1 MGIEGERVA
10 VVEGSGAAAPTV
22 ADRPRRLGPIRAE
35 VRSIVEL
42 VAAAGFAITIPTLN
56 LLAANAGI
64 FVSRR
69 ADTLDILIIALA
81 VLLVVPAVG
90 WAAEV
95 VVGLLAPRARRWVH
109 AGLIGLGVGV
119 WALQFAKSAFGAGP
133 VILIV
138 VAVAAGLGAT
148 ALRLRSRTFAAFVLL
163 LAVAPT
169 FVAVWFVALSPA
181 HRAVASSPVSAAGA
195 RIEDPHRVVLL
206 AFDELPLGSLLDGAG
221 RVDAE
226 LFPNFAALERTATA
240 YRNTTTVAP
249 YTEVAIPSILTGQY
263 PREGALPIAAD
274 HPDSIF
280 RLLSGTYRIN
290 AHDDVTAL
298 CSSGTCPTTAV
309 GGGHR
314 SRIRSI
320 LDQGVALW
328 RSSVALQPA
337 TSSYAP
343 PIGIPDPAIQ
353 SRRFV
358 TSLTRGDRPTF
369 DYGHILLPHQPFR
382 YFSTF
387 QFHRPQVETVFDT
400 ANFPA
405 WNGAG
410 DAAIGRELH
419 ILQLQ
424 AADTVLGQIRNRLE
438 RIGEWDD
445 AVVVVT
451 ADHGITF
458 RPDEQARTVSPTT
471 AADILFTPLFIKAP
485 GQSNGAFDDRPMR
498 TIDILPTIA
507 ELIGAEIPWD
517 VDGVSARAP
526 RRADEPIRLYQ
537 WETDDIQLPDSLVAE
552 PGEFLTFPRVPL
564 QAEAV
569 AGRAAPP
576 GGDPALRPF
585 RIGPYGALI
594 GRSVAELSVART
606 PAPGELY
613 IPSGS
618 ASRATFDPNA
628 LDLHQT
634 WQEGYYRG
642 AGGDRTLAFAI
653 NGRIA
658 GIGTA
663 DKFQRNDDAYYY
675 ALLAPTL
682 FAPSGNRIEAFVVTG
697 PADAPV
703 LTPVRIGN

>member
-1 MGIEGERVA
+1 MA
-10 VVEGSGAAAPTV
+10 VVDGNGAGAPTG
-22 ADRPRRLGPIRAE
+22 ATAPRRFGPLRAE
-35 VRSIVEL
+35 IRTLVEL
-42 VAAAGFAITIPTLN
+42 VAAGGFAVTIPMLN

-69 ADTLDILIIALA
+69 ASTLDVLIVALLALLVLPALA
-81 VLLVVPAVG
+81 WVLEVAVG
-90 WAAEV
+90 LVLPA
-95 VVGLLAPRARRWVH
+95 ARRWAH
-109 AGLIGLGVGV
+109 AALIGLGVGV
-119 WALQFAKSAFGAGP
+119 WTLQFVKSAFHAGP
-133 VILIV
+133 AVMITAAV
-138 VAVAAGLGAT
+138 VVGLGAA
-148 ALRLRSRTFAAFVLL
+148 ALRLRSTTFAAFVLV
-163 LAVAPT
+163 LAVAPV
-169 FVAVWFVALSPA
+169 FVTIWFVALSPA
-181 HRAVASSPVSAAGA
+181 HRAVASSSVSAAGA
-195 RIEDPHRVVLL
+195 RIEDPHRIVLV
-206 AFDELPLGSLLDGAG
+206 AFDELPLASLLDGSG

-226 LFPNFAALERTATA
+226 LFPNFAALERTSTS
-240 YRNTTTVAP
+240 YRNMATVAP
-249 YTEVAIPSILTGQY
+249 YTEVAIPSILTGRY
-263 PREGALPIAAD
+263 PRAGALPVAAD

-280 RLLSGTYRIN
+280 RLLSGTYRMN

-298 CSSGTCPTTAV
+298 CSVGTCPTTAV

-320 LDQGVALW
+320 LEQGRSLW
-328 RSSVALQPA
+328 RNSVALRPA
-337 TSSYAP
+337 KSSYAP
-343 PIGIPDPAIQ
+343 PIGIPDAAIEA
-353 SRRFV
+353 RRFV

-405 WNGAG
+405 WNGEG

-424 AADTVLGQIRNRLE
+424 AADTVLGQVRARLE
-438 RIGEWDD
+438 RLGEWDD

-458 RPDEQARTVSPTT
+458 RAGEQARTASPTT
-471 AADILFTPLFIKAP
+471 AADIVFPPLFIKAP
-485 GQSNGAFDDRPMR
+485 GQTTGAVDDHPMR

-507 ELIGAEIPWD
+507 DMIGAEIPWNI
-517 VDGVSARAP
+517 DGVPARAP

-537 WETDDIQLPDSLVAE
+537 WKTDDIQLPDSLVAE
-552 PGEFLTFPRVPL
+552 PGEYLTFERVPL
-564 QAEAV
+564 QTEAV
-569 AGRAAPP
+569 TGRAAPP

-585 RIGPYGALI
+585 RIGPYGSLI
-594 GRSVAELSVART
+594 GQPVSGLRVSTT

-618 ASRATFDPNA
+618 ASLSTFDATA

-634 WQEGYYRG
+634 WQEGYYKG
-642 AGGDRTLAFAI
+642 AGGDRTLAFAL

-663 DKFQRNDDAYYY
+663 DKFRRNDDAYYY

-682 FAPSGNRIEAFVVTG
+682 FAPTGNRIEAFVVTG

>member
-1 MGIEGERVA
+1 M
-10 VVEGSGAAAPTV
+10 APTAAV
-22 ADRPRRLGPIRAE
+22 PPPRLGPVRAE
-35 VRSIVEL
+35 VRSILEL
-42 VAAAGFAITIPTLN
+42 VAAAGFAVAIPTLN

-69 ADTLDILIIALA
+69 ADTLDVLIVALL
-81 VLLVVPAVG
+81 VLLVVPGVAYVG
-90 WAAEV
+90 EV
-95 VVGLLAPRARRWVH
+95 VVGLVAPRVRRWVH

-119 WALQFAKSAFGAGP
+119 WALQFTKSAFGAGP
-133 VILIV
+133 GVMIT
-138 VAVAAGLGAT
+138 VAVVAGLGAAT
-148 ALRLRSRTFAAFVLL
+148 LRLRSRAFAAFVLL
-163 LAVAPT
+163 LAVAPV
-169 FVAVWFVALSPA
+169 FVAIWFVSLSPA
-181 HRAVASSPVSAAGA
+181 HRAVASSSVSAAGV
-195 RIEDPHRVVLL
+195 RIEDPHRIVLIAL
-206 AFDELPLGSLLDGAG
+206 DELPLGSLLDGSG

-226 LFPNFAALERTATA
+226 LFPNFAALERTSTS
-240 YRNTTTVAP
+240 YRNMSTVAP
-249 YTEVAIPSILTGQY
+249 YTEVAIPAILTGQY

-290 AHDDVTAL
+290 ANDDVTAL
-298 CSSGTCPTTAV
+298 CSTGTCPTTAV

-314 SRIRSI
+314 SRIRNI
-320 LDQGVALW
+320 LGQGRSLW
-328 RSSVALQPA
+328 RSSVALRPA

-353 SRRFV
+353 TRRFV
-358 TSLTRGDRPTF
+358 NSITRGDRPTF

-424 AADTVLGQIRNRLE
+424 AADTVLGQVRGRLE
-438 RIGEWDD
+438 RIGAWDD
-445 AVVVVT
+445 ALVVVT

-458 RPDEQARTVSPTT
+458 QPDAQARTVSRET
-471 AADILFTPLFIKAP
+471 ASDILFPPLFIKAP
-485 GQSNGAFDDRPMR
+485 GQTTGAFDDRPMR
-498 TIDILPTIA
+498 TIDIVPTIA
-507 ELIGAEIPWD
+507 EMIGAEIPWRI
-517 VDGVSARAP
+517 DGRPASAP

-537 WETDDIQLPDSLVAE
+537 WETDDIQLPGSLIAE
-552 PGEFLTFPRVPL
+552 PGKYLTFDRVPL
-564 QAEAV
+564 QAAAV
-569 AGRAAPP
+569 AGRAAPA

-585 RIGPYGALI
+585 RIGPYGGLV
-594 GRSVAELSVART
+594 GRPVAELSVSGT

-618 ASRATFDPNA
+618 ASLATFDPNA

-634 WQEGYYRG
+634 WQEGYYKG
-642 AGGDRTLAFAI
+642 AGGDRTLAFAL

-663 DKFQRNDDAYYY
+663 DKFRRNDDAYYY

-682 FAPSGNRIEAFVVTG
+682 FATSGNRVEAFVVTG
-697 PADAPV
+697 PADAPL